1 MTAALRKG
9 LLYNGVC
16 YHEALS
22 QPGGPLA
29 DFERLPV
36 GELAS
41 LPLEEY
47 DVLLAPRSVDGEV
60 LRARRHQI
68 ARFLD
73 AGVVLV
79 AFGELW
85 TDWFPGC
92 AWQAECPADI
102 RRPVVV
108 AEHPIFAGF
117 GPDDLHWHPADERW
131 CCHGHLAAPPGAEV
145 LVANDAGDAWTYLDR
160 ATTRGTILAS
170 TNLDPDTHTFH
181 GSPVAAKVLA
191 RVLAWAEEE
200 ARQLREAGR
209 RTARSEKIAGLF
221 SGVHFQRGF
230 YEDPEYREHF
240 AVVPAAELGAL
251 PLRRYRAL
259 WVPRESNQ
267 AALLAARE
275 RLAAYLAAGGTLV
288 SFEEP
293 TLPWL
298 PRGEWR
304 WYKVDVATLEAGDH
318 PLVRGLAPEQ
328 YRWHAHGAFAPYP
341 DLEPVLRDAEGGI
354 VLGVDERGFA
364 GRLLLGTLDP
374 DCHAGF
380 GSGRTRP
387 LLHRILDWV
396 HTPGHHDASPVDTR
410 MPALATTG
418 WPSAGR

>member
-1 MTAALRKG
+1 MDETCRKG

-16 YHEALS
+16 YQEALS
-22 QPGGPLA
+22 RPGGPLA
-29 DFERLPV
+29 DFARLPV
-36 GELAS
+36 DALAAV
-41 LPLEEY
+41 PLEEY
-47 DVLLAPRSVDGEV
+47 DVLLAPRSADGEA

-73 AGVVLV
+73 AGGVLI

-92 AWQAECPADI
+92 AWRAECPADI
-102 RRPVVV
+102 RRPVVL
-108 AEHPIFAGF
+108 ADHPLLAGY
-117 GPDDLHWHPADERW
+117 DAAALHWHPANERW
-131 CCHGHLAAPPGAEV
+131 CCHGHLAPPPGAEV

-170 TNLDPDTHTFH
+170 TNLDPDTHAFH
-181 GSPVAAKVLA
+181 GSPVAREVLA
-191 RVLAWAEEE
+191 RVVAWAE
-200 ARQLREAGR
+200 REAARNRATGR
-209 RTARSEKIAGLF
+209 RTDRSDRIAGLF

-230 YEDPEYREHF
+230 YEDPEYRDRF

-251 PLRRYRAL
+251 PLDRYRAL

-267 AALLAARE
+267 EALLAARE
-275 RLAAYLAAGGTLV
+275 RLAAYLEAGGTLV

-298 PRGEWR
+298 PRGDWAWR
-304 WYKVDVATLEAGDH
+304 TVDVATLTAGAH
-318 PLVRGLAPEQ
+318 PLVRDLAPEE
-328 YRWHAHGAFAPYP
+328 YRWHAHGAYAPYP
-341 DLEPVLRDAEGGI
+341 GLEPLLTDGAGEV
-354 VLGVDERGFA
+354 VLGLDERSFA

-387 LLHRILDWV
+387 LLRRVLDWV
-396 HTPGHHDASPVDTR
+396 LAPAPR
-410 MPALATTG
+410 AALA
-418 WPSAGR
+418 